1 MKYNFDLIDLK
12 GPEGYSSSLIS
23 TVRHWLTL
31 EGAQQDVIDVFEE
44 EALSSDH
51 SHLVNI
57 CRQYTELANDLAY
70 ENGFIDES
78 DCVID

>member
-1 MKYNFDLIDLK
+1 MKYNFDLIDLN
-12 GPEGYSSSLIS
+12 GPEGRSSSLIR

-31 EGAQQDVIDVFEE
+31 EGVQQDVIDVFEE
-44 EALSSDH
+44 EAISSNRN
-51 SHLVNI
+51 HLVNV
-57 CRQYTELANDLAY
+57 CRQYAELANDLAY

>member
-1 MKYNFDLIDLK
+1 MKYNFDLIDLNGSK
-12 GPEGYSSSLIS
+12 ERLSSLIR
-23 TVRHWLTL
+23 TVRYWLTL

-44 EALSSDH
+44 EAISSNRN
-51 SHLVNI
+51 HLINV
-57 CRQYTELANDLAY
+57 CRQYTKLANDLAY